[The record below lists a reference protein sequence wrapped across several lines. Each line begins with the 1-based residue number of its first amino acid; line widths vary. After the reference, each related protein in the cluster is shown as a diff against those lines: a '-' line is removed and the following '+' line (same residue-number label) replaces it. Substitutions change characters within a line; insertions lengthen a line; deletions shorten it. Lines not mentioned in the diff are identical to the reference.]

1 MATASPDRGQWGS
14 SLGFVLAAVGSA
26 VGLGNMW
33 RFSYLTAEHGGAAFV
48 ILYILMILL
57 VALPIMLAE
66 FVVGRGAKQSPVQAL
81 VRLGGNGWRPLGYLF
96 VASGLLILAYY
107 GVIAGWVV
115 RYTWIA
121 VVEGFGPGAA
131 ERFEEIAVGW
141 DAVALQVVFMAI
153 TIAVVAGGIR
163 GGIER
168 ASVFLMPLLF
178 AIVVGIALY
187 AATLQGATEGYR
199 NYLIPDFDAFFN
211 MEVLAAAAS
220 QAFFSLS
227 LGMGALL
234 TYASYL
240 TKDDNLPRE
249 SAVISVVDFGVA
261 FVAGLMIFPIIFAL
275 GLSEVVGESTVG
287 TLFIS
292 LPGAFAEMGTAGRVV
307 GIAFFVALLVGAL
320 TSAISLLEVVV
331 STSIDGLR
339 WTRTK
344 AAIIG
349 GVLITIIGI
358 PAALN
363 LNWLTIYDSITG
375 KVFLVL
381 GGLLISVF
389 VGWRMK
395 DPEGE
400 AGRGARVIGW
410 LPVWKVWL
418 RFVIPVVLALILL
431 KTVPAGFVEIRDAV
445 RSLAAPTEEVDDA
458 APRDDLDDAPVFEG
472 AAPPV
477 DELPAVDGEADVN

>member
-1 MATASPDRGQWGS
+1 MATSSSDRGQWGS

-33 RFSYLTAEHGGAAFV
+33 RFSYLTAEYGGAAFV
-48 ILYILMILL
+48 VLYVLMILL

-81 VRLGGNGWRPLGYLF
+81 VRLGSNNWRPLGYLF

-115 RYTWIA
+115 RYTWMGITQ
-121 VVEGFGPGAA
+121 GFGPDAA
-131 ERFEEIAVGW
+131 TVFEDIAVGW
-141 DAVALQVVFMAI
+141 DSVAMQVIFMAV
-153 TIAVVAGGIR
+153 TIAVVAGGIK

-168 ASVFLMPLLF
+168 ASIYLMPLLF

-187 AATLQGATEGYR
+187 AATLEGASLGYR
-199 NYLIPDFDAFFN
+199 EYLVPDFDAFFD

-249 SAVISVVDFGVA
+249 SAMIASVDFAVA

-307 GIAFFVALLVGAL
+307 GILFFVALIVGAL

-331 STSIDGLR
+331 STSIDSLQ
-339 WTRTK
+339 WTRAR
-344 AAIIG
+344 AAVIG
-349 GVLITIIGI
+349 GVIITIVGI
-358 PAALN
+358 PSALD

-381 GGLLISVF
+381 GGLMISLF
-389 VGWRMK
+389 VGWRMN

-400 AGRGARVIGW
+400 VSRGAASTFW
-410 LPVWKVWL
+410 LPVWKFWL
-418 RFVIPVVLALILL
+418 RFVIPAVLALILVR
-431 KTVPAGFVEIRDAV
+431 TVPSGFADIRDAIQALT
-445 RSLAAPTEEVDDA
+445 SPAEETEQVEDV
-458 APRDDLDDAPVFEG
+458 PEEAPVFEG
-472 AAPPV
+472 GAPA
-477 DELPAVDGEADVN
+477 DEPDPRADEEGAP